1 MEHYYFIEKNGTK
14 LGPYKL
20 NELKQQ
26 TIYFNEL
33 IWRSDSDHW
42 KKASD
47 FEELKY
53 IFIIKPPLTPLEEN
67 KKDFNNKFF
76 RSRLPIIIVIYI
88 LASTLLSI
96 ISFAIASDGWEKQKR
111 NYITNKDQIGK
122 SVEGEKIKKINAN
135 QEQILFDGNKLR
147 LLRQKYFK
155 IKQKFDNG
163 TSNKEE
169 NGEYYDLQ
177 YNIERLRLD
186 SSVRSISNK
195 DELNGYYDY
204 IRRQS
209 GIATTGKI
217 EPNYN
222 VPDNVKGLEN
232 IYALQQSFLFRA
244 YYAFYSKI
252 YLTISEQDNLGLLFL
267 HIALS
272 AFISLSFFFIA
283 FGIIYYAIKRNHLS
297 DKRAKMGNIN

>member
-1 MEHYYFIEKNGTK
+1 MKQYYFIEKNGTK

-33 IWRSDSDHW
+33 IWRSDSDQW

-47 FEELKY
+47 FEELKD

-96 ISFAIASDGWEKQKR
+96 ISFSIASDGWEKQKI
-111 NYITNKDQIGK
+111 YPITNNDHTN
-122 SVEGEKIKKINAN
+122 INSIDENKNKLKAN
-135 QEQILFDGNKLR
+135 QEQILSDKNKTR
-147 LLRQKYFK
+147 LLQQKQFQL
-155 IKQKFDNG
+155 KQKLDNG
-163 TSNKEE
+163 TSTKEE
-169 NGEYYDLQ
+169 NNTYYGLSVDLMNLELEIIKLENQNQILEYGWLNDIYEKQ
-177 YNIERLRLD
+177 TNIKHYNI
-186 SSVRSISNK
+186 
-195 DELNGYYDY
+195 
-204 IRRQS
+204 
-209 GIATTGKI
+209 
-217 EPNYN
+217 PHN
-222 VPDNVKGLEN
+222 VIVLEN
-232 IYALQQSFLFRA
+232 IYGLQQSFLFRS

-252 YLTISEQDNLGLLFL
+252 YLTMSEQDNLGLLFL

-283 FGIIYYAIKRNHLS
+283 FGIIYYAIKRNHLA
-297 DKRAKMGNIN
+297 DKRAKMENIN